1 MLKTVYRSS
10 CRDKHNCQQR
20 DSNLGPLTPQ
30 SDVLT
35 TRVLRPA
42 MLYTKVMRHLPVDT
56 IPEKLPF
63 QKSTPCLGLVF
74 RDMGLGFGLLGHG
87 LLRLGLEVI
96 MVLGVMGSEL
106 VLWLRVRIRSM
117 GADDCNDSFLGG
129 LLSREAN
136 VLLHLLMRFFKKLL

>member
-1 MLKTVYRSS
+1 
-10 CRDKHNCQQR
+10 
-20 DSNLGPLTPQ
+20 
-30 SDVLT
+30 
-35 TRVLRPA
+35 
-42 MLYTKVMRHLPVDT
+42 MRHLPVDT

-63 QKSTPCLGLVF
+63 QKSTPCLALVF

-136 VLLHLLMRFFKKLL
+136 VLLHLLMRF

>member
-1 MLKTVYRSS
+1 VLKTVYRSS

-35 TRVLRPA
+35 TRLLRPA
-42 MLYTKVMRHLPVDT
+42 MLYTKVMRRLPVDT

-63 QKSTPCLGLVF
+63 QKSTPCLALVF

-96 MVLGVMGSEL
+96 MVLGGYGIRVCVM
-106 VLWLRVRIRSM
+106 
-117 GADDCNDSFLGG
+117 A
-129 LLSREAN
+129 
-136 VLLHLLMRFFKKLL
+136 